1 MKKLILLI
9 ALVTVSSEV
18 ISQQSERKLAR
29 DSINIDGLYRF
40 FEYFI
45 PVNLMNA
52 SSLIFVL
59 HGSNG
64 SVAGTRSFTSY
75 EFENIADKRKNYVI
89 VYPEGYDKHWNDCRK
104 NASYAANTENIND
117 IGFFSSMIEYF
128 AKKFNVDSN
137 AIFATGISNGGH
149 MCYKLAYEM
158 PNKIKGIA
166 PFVANT
172 PVEAYNDCIP
182 RDIPISVLIINGTAD
197 PINPYKGGWV
207 VIGQDSTLGVVNS
220 TVETLNYWKSL
231 LPCNPNV
238 EIVELENIDPNDSST
253 IKHYKY
259 FCKDSKVRIELLKV
273 INGGHSVPLINA
285 PDLPPR
291 WREILGNTNNDVNS
305 PLLVVDFFNS
315 LK

>member
-1 MKKLILLI
+1 MKKLILII
-9 ALVTVSSEV
+9 ALVSVSSEV

-29 DSINIDGLYRF
+29 DSININGFYRS

-45 PVNLMNA
+45 PINLMNA

-64 SVAGTRSFTSY
+64 SVAGTRNNTSY
-75 EFENIADKRKNYVI
+75 EFENIADNRKNYVI
-89 VYPEGYDKHWNDCRK
+89 VYPEGYDRHWNDCRK
-104 NASYAANTENIND
+104 NASYKANTEDIND
-117 IGFFSSMIEYF
+117 IAFFSGMIEYF
-128 AKKFNVDSN
+128 AQNFAVDSN

-158 PNKIKGIA
+158 PNKLKGIA
-166 PFVANT
+166 PFIANT

-182 RDIPISVLIINGTAD
+182 RDTAISLMIINGTTD

-207 VIGQDSTLGVVNS
+207 VLGQDSTRGVVNS
-220 TVETLNYWKSL
+220 TEETLNYWKNL
-231 LPCNPNV
+231 LPCNPSV
-238 EIVELENIDPNDSST
+238 EMVELENTNPNDSST
-253 IKHYKY
+253 IEHYKY

-285 PDLPPR
+285 PELSPI
-291 WREILGNTNNDVNS
+291 WRKILGNTNNDVNS
-305 PLLVVDFFNS
+305 PLLVVDFFDS